1 MKKFMQ
7 CCYTRVDGQSIDSG
21 WQTVACSENLPLEV
35 QKTYGSFMN
44 SYIFGKIPEDKSGNP
59 IERLLDITVKGTYL
73 YFTRIRYG
81 TADSLSRGNNMFS
94 HTFLFSMKDD
104 ELIKDPNIF
113 LTLKEDN
120 FKESEEE
127 AKVIPEELDR
137 YPDFTLKEALEICG
151 LDREGYVKLIQGVFA
166 QFYAKRSERKPLYI
180 CGLEEE
186 KNPALL
192 YCICM
197 GIPYS
202 MRRNLSCATAN
213 LNESLK
219 KSLIFS
225 DSFGASDW
233 YLNVKTGQ
241 NNILTNR
248 VMNRFERYGYV
259 TAFPYRWDKLG
270 FGQQFFEVLE
280 NLAIKLGNPQAS
292 DAMIL
297 KIAYQ
302 MMKYPNMDAL
312 VEGFDEEMLN
322 EKLYEALSSRSE
334 NSQYMDSYIA
344 RMVGRATGQG
354 WRFREEIEDFL
365 EEKLD
370 NTQSRELLQ
379 AGEEYNI
386 SCISQ
391 CEPEKGAKKL
401 KRLSENKFKVY
412 SRKLVELPNGEKIL
426 DAYYGSYA
434 LGEEI
439 SWKIL
444 GELLRE
450 SSYVLE
456 RPLTID
462 RVEEE
467 AWKLY
472 TSLLDREE
480 SPVKAYESYM
490 EIISLASKDT
500 GKRSS
505 YERAAKEEYWEHI
518 SMEKFSLNKRDEY
531 AYFRISDC
539 PNSKFFVNL
548 LNVLVH
554 VIKREFSQELL
565 IEVTDFAAYNRTAFD
580 EKGRDIFMKLL
591 KEAAARRGNAMEEE
605 EKEWYKIAVCL
616 MDDVMMR
623 QALEICRGMMERRV
637 RFSREYDVF
646 QQQMLRSNRNL
657 KEVSQMINDLYI
669 SMARR
674 REEESITPV
683 PLDNWLLLGKY
694 KYDNPFQILDEEEVR
709 ALNDNPEIICY
720 DSRLLEED
728 EYWEAAEDYIHDG
741 GARARQVKEWLG
753 ILRKQRKQK
762 KKEEKSTSPVAGL
775 FNKFRKKTDKA
786 DEEEYEEEYED
797 EYDEPEPQEK
807 GKRWRRNKK

>member
-1 MKKFMQ
+1 MKKFKQ
-7 CCYTRVDGQSIDSG
+7 CCYTRVDGQSVDSG
-21 WQTVACSENLPLEV
+21 WQTVACSEDLPLEV

-44 SYIFGKIPEDKSGNP
+44 SYIFGKIPEDKSGKS
-59 IERLLDITVKGTYL
+59 IEKLMDITVKGNYL

-81 TADSLSRGNNMFS
+81 TADSLNRGNNMFS
-94 HTFLFSMKDD
+94 HTFIFSMKDD
-104 ELIKDPNIF
+104 EIIKNPNIF
-113 LTLKEDN
+113 LTVKESN

-127 AKVIPEELDR
+127 ARVIPEELDR
-137 YPDFTLKEALEICG
+137 YEDFTLKGALEICG
-151 LDREGYVKLIQGVFA
+151 LNRERYVRLIQGVFA

-186 KNPALL
+186 KIPALL

-197 GIPYS
+197 GVPYS

-219 KSLIFS
+219 KNLIFS
-225 DSFGASDW
+225 DSYGASDW
-233 YLNVKTGQ
+233 YLDVRTGQ

-248 VMNRFERYGYV
+248 VMNRLERYGYV
-259 TAFPYRWDKLG
+259 TAFPNRWDNPDL
-270 FGQQFFEVLE
+270 GQQFFEALE
-280 NLAIKLGNPQAS
+280 ALAVKLGNPQAS
-292 DAMIL
+292 DAIIL

-302 MMKYPNMDAL
+302 MLKYPDMDAL
-312 VEGFDEEMLN
+312 VERFDEETLN

-344 RMVGRATGQG
+344 RMLERATGQG
-354 WRFREEIEDFL
+354 WRFRDEIEDFL

-370 NTQSRELLQ
+370 HTQSQELLQ
-379 AGEEYNI
+379 AGEAYDI

-401 KRLSENKFKVY
+401 NRLREDKFKVY
-412 SRKLVELPNGEKIL
+412 SRKLVELPNGGEIL
-426 DAYYGSYA
+426 DVYYSSYA
-434 LGEEI
+434 LKGEI

-444 GELLRE
+444 GDLLRE
-450 SSYVLE
+450 SSYVPK

-462 RVEEE
+462 RAEEE

-472 TSLLDREE
+472 TSLLDKDE
-480 SPVKAYESYM
+480 SPVKTYESYM
-490 EIISLASKDT
+490 EIMSLASEDT
-500 GKRSS
+500 GRRKS

-518 SMEKFSLNKRDEY
+518 TMEKFSISKRDEY
-531 AYFRISDC
+531 AFFNIFDY
-539 PNSKFFVNL
+539 PNSKFFIGLLNL
-548 LNVLVH
+548 LIH
-554 VIKREFSQELL
+554 VIKREFSKELL
-565 IEVTDFAAYNRTAFD
+565 IEVTDFAAYNRNAFD
-580 EKGRDIFMKLL
+580 KKGRNVFMDLL
-591 KEAAARRGNAMEEE
+591 EDAASRRGGVMEEE
-605 EKEWYKIAVCL
+605 EKEWYKIAICL

-623 QALEICRGMMERRV
+623 QAMEICRGMMERRV
-637 RFSREYDVF
+637 KFSREYDEF
-646 QQQMLRSNRNL
+646 QQRMLKSNRNL
-657 KEVSQMINDLYI
+657 KEVSRMINDLYI

-709 ALNDNPEIICY
+709 ALDDNPEIICC
-720 DSRLLEED
+720 DSRLLKED

-741 GARARQVKEWLG
+741 GARAKQVKEWLG

-762 KKEEKSTSPVAGL
+762 KKEEKSASPVAGL
-775 FNKFRKKTDKA
+775 FNKFRKKTDRA

-797 EYDEPEPQEK
+797 EYEEPEPQEK